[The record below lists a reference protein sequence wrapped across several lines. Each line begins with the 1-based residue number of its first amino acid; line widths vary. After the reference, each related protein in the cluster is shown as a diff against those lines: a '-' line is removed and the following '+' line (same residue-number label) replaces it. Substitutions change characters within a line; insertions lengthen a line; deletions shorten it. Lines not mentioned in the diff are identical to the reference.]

1 MIVEDLLGVEDAIRI
16 IRESLDLCDSSG
28 AASCAG
34 SDLLVSRSPARIPL
48 WVWWI
53 PVVLIA
59 SFPLGL
65 TPVPQWDRVHLVP
78 FTDPADKVE
87 DFAVN
92 ILLFLPFRFSLRVT
106 VGWPGCPWRQGW
118 CRRPPNSLN
127 CSVRSDLRPAPTL
140 PMPSWGQR
148 LEGWRPPF

>member
-1 MIVEDLLGVEDAIRI
+1 MNRW
-16 IRESLDLCDSSG
+16 
-28 AASCAG
+28 
-34 SDLLVSRSPARIPL
+34 PARIPL

-65 TPVPQWDRVHLVP
+65 TSVPQWDRVHLVP

-92 ILLFLPFRFSLRVT
+92 ILLFVPFGYSFARNRGLAWLPLAAGLVSAVAELSQLFST
-106 VGWPGCPWRQGW
+106 VRYPSGTDLAYAVVGAVIGGLVATFPR
-118 CRRPPNSLN
+118 CRP
-127 CSVRSDLRPAPTL
+127 V
-140 PMPSWGQR
+140 
-148 LEGWRPPF
+148 

>member
-1 MIVEDLLGVEDAIRI
+1 
-16 IRESLDLCDSSG
+16 
-28 AASCAG
+28 
-34 SDLLVSRSPARIPL
+34 VSRSPARIPL

-78 FTDPADKVE
+78 FTDPADTVE

-92 ILLFLPFRFSLRVT
+92 ILLFLPFGFSFARDRGLVWLPLATGVVSVTAELSQLFSTVRYPSGTDVTYAVAGAAVGGLASAILRRR
-106 VGWPGCPWRQGW
+106 WR
-118 CRRPPNSLN
+118 
-127 CSVRSDLRPAPTL
+127 
-140 PMPSWGQR
+140 
-148 LEGWRPPF
+148 

>member
-1 MIVEDLLGVEDAIRI
+1 
-16 IRESLDLCDSSG
+16 
-28 AASCAG
+28 
-34 SDLLVSRSPARIPL
+34 VSRSPARIPL

-92 ILLFLPFRFSLRVT
+92 ILLFLPFGFSFARDRGLAWLPLAAGLVSAGAELSQLFSTVRYPSGTDVTYAVVGAAVGGLASAVLR
-106 VGWPGCPWRQGW
+106 
-118 CRRPPNSLN
+118 RR
-127 CSVRSDLRPAPTL
+127 
-140 PMPSWGQR
+140 W
-148 LEGWRPPF
+148 

>member
-1 MIVEDLLGVEDAIRI
+1 M
-16 IRESLDLCDSSG
+16 
-28 AASCAG
+28 
-34 SDLLVSRSPARIPL
+34 SRSPARIPL

-92 ILLFLPFRFSLRVT
+92 ILLFLPFGFSFARDRGLAWLPLAAGLASAT
-106 VGWPGCPWRQGW
+106 AELSQLF
-118 CRRPPNSLN
+118 ST
-127 CSVRSDLRPAPTL
+127 VRSPSGTDVIYAVVGAAVGGLASTILR
-140 PMPSWGQR
+140 R
-148 LEGWRPPF
+148 RWR